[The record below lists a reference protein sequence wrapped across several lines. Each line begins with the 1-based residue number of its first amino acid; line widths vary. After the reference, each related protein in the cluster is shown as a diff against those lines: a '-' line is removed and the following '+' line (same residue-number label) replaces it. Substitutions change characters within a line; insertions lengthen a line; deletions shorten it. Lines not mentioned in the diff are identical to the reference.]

1 MSSGGAK
8 LQLAL
13 KRELI
18 TGPHLEPPFSAVSA
32 VHKAIA
38 VFIAHGVVERMIRTL
53 KEQCVLSQRFE
64 SLTRASRAI
73 GDWIDFSN
81 HQRAHQGLGMKTPA
95 ETYALAA

>member
-1 MSSGGAK
+1 
-8 LQLAL
+8 
-13 KRELI
+13 
-18 TGPHLEPPFSAVSA
+18 
-32 VHKAIA
+32 
-38 VFIAHGVVERMIRTL
+38 MIRTL